1 MQTPRSSQ
9 LLLAIAL
16 VSLMFPIW
24 AASETNEK
32 GASGLSEAT
41 ACHVLMT
48 EQECDQ
54 HKSAL
59 AQLAPGP
66 ARERYLAEH
75 LATKLEREAACSC
88 NRKVLANTFRP
99 VRRQAML
106 HY

>member
-1 MQTPRSSQ
+1 MQTSHSSQ
-9 LLLAIAL
+9 LFLAIAL
-16 VSLMFPIW
+16 VSLVFPAW
-24 AASETNEK
+24 ASEDAASQP
-32 GASGLSEAT
+32 GDAT

-48 EQECDQ
+48 EQECGQ
-54 HKSAL
+54 HKTVL
-59 AQLAPGP
+59 AQLTPGP
-66 ARERYLAEH
+66 ERERYLAEH